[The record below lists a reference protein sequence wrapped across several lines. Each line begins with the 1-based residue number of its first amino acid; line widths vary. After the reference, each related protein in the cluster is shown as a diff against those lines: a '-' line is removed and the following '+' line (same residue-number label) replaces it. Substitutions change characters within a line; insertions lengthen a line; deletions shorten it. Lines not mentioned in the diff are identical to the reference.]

1 MDEEKLKK
9 LAAIAKEVR
18 AKYPQLFE
26 AKTASGDFYTALRNI
41 LEKEATNGAAAASGL
56 RELLKAKGIPFGL
69 GALAGG
75 LAGGLGTY
83 LAMRRKPKEEEIA
96 YYLWPYLM

>member
-1 MDEEKLKK
+1 MDAEKLKK

-18 AKYPQLFE
+18 TKYPQLFE
-26 AKTASGDFYTALRNI
+26 AKTASGDFYTALRNV
-41 LEKEATNGAAAASGL
+41 LEKEAAKKGFDFMK
-56 RELLKAKGIPFGL
+56 LLKTKGLPFGL

-75 LAGGLGTY
+75 AAGGLGTY
-83 LAMRRKPKEEEIA
+83 LAMRRRPTEEEIA